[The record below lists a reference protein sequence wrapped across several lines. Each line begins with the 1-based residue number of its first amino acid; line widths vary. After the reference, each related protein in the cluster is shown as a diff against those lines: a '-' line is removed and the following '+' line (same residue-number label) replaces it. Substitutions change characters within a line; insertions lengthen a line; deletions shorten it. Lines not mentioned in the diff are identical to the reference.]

1 MANEHYDEFCRA
13 SFPEL
18 TPLERQ
24 LLGHYCTRFNES
36 VKPPRAW
43 PGLQELEN
51 ITNAHPKS
59 ISRAL
64 GNLTRKGHLSRVT
77 LASKER
83 GRRAEYAPNRELIRS
98 QIKVTEELLNVSNV
112 THLQVTGDYSL
123 SYATTP
129 ISNPSVASR
138 PPHGYPKPNKPN
150 KPNKPYNVDRFNLLV
165 LSALPERLRTFS
177 PGVSLERLLDECD
190 ELGISDEVRRVIATN
205 RWGNVPVNAGGIV
218 NKLIKDSIER
228 KSLGFPVVTPE
239 QVTPTPPLFEPS
251 NRIISPKTAETERQ
265 IEMVRAKLRA
275 GVKSIPN

>member
-1 MANEHYDEFCRA
+1 MANEHYDEFCLA

-36 VKPPRAW
+36 VMPPRAW

-83 GRRAEYAPNRELIRS
+83 GRRAEYAPNREVIRS
-98 QIKVTEELLNVSNV
+98 RIKVTEELPNVPDV
-112 THLQVTGDYSL
+112 THLRVTGDYSL
-123 SYATTP
+123 SNATAP
-129 ISNPSVASR
+129 ISNPPVASR
-138 PPHGYPKPNKPN
+138 SPHGYPKPKEPN
-150 KPNKPYNVDRFNLLV
+150 KPNNVNRFNLLV
-165 LSALPERLRTFS
+165 LSALPERLRTLS
-177 PGVSLERLLDECD
+177 PGVNFERLLDECD
-190 ELGISDEVRRVIATN
+190 ELGISDEVRLVIATN
-205 RWGNVPVNAGGIV
+205 RWDNVHANPGGII

-228 KSLGFPVVTPE
+228 KRLGQAVVALE
-239 QVTPTPPLFEPS
+239 QVTNLPPRFEPET
-251 NRIISPKTAETERQ
+251 RVITPKTPETEQ
-265 IEMVRAKLRA
+265 LLSELWVKLGRLP
-275 GVKSIPN
+275 K